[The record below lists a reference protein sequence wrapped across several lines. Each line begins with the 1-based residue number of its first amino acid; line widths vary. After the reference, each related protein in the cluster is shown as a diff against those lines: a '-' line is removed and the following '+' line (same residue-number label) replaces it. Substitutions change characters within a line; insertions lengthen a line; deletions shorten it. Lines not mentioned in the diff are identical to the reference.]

1 MTVGWL
7 AAAVAGRIVS
17 GDPDQVV
24 GNIVTDSRSLQ
35 EGDFF
40 IALRG
45 ARFDGHAFV
54 DEAFERGATGVIV
67 EAGSK
72 ADLKVR
78 LYDERRAAT
87 SNVEAHLQVRQPVI
101 IEVGDTTVAL
111 QDLAHAVREATE
123 TKVIAIT
130 GSAGKTTTKDT
141 IADFLSESYRVV
153 KNKGNLNN
161 HIGLP
166 LSLMQLRDR
175 PDVAVMEL
183 G

>member
-7 AAAVAGRIVS
+7 AAAVAGRVVS

-45 ARFDGHAFV
+45 ARFDGHEFV
-54 DEAFERGATGVIV
+54 GEACKRGAMGVIV
-67 EAGSK
+67 EAGRK

-78 LYDERRAAT
+78 LYEEPRTDKSSLYDEQQT
-87 SNVEAHLQVRQPVI
+87 VNSNVEADLQVRQPVM

-111 QDLAHAVREATE
+111 QDLANAVREATE
-123 TKVIAIT
+123 NKVIAIT

-141 IADFLSESYRVV
+141 IADLLSESY
-153 KNKGNLNN
+153 
-161 HIGLP
+161 
-166 LSLMQLRDR
+166 
-175 PDVAVMEL
+175 
-183 G
+183 

>member
-35 EGDFF
+35 AGDFF
-40 IALRG
+40 IALHG
-45 ARFDGHAFV
+45 ARFDGHEFV
-54 DEAFERGATGVIV
+54 EAALRRGAVGALVDVGHPFTG
-67 EAGSK
+67 
-72 ADLKVR
+72 R
-78 LYDERRAAT
+78 QTRAAGR
-87 SNVEAHLQVRQPVI
+87 EAPVHPPAI
-101 IEVGDTTVAL
+101 VEVGDTTVAL

-141 IADFLSESYRVV
+141 VSDFLSESYRVV

-175 PDVAVMEL
+175 PDVR
-183 G
+183 